1 MCEAAQQAG
10 CLDLVLQV
18 KSLPIRMLCLAA
30 FAVAHPSAMA
40 QSPAGQSVT
49 ADDGSA
55 ASGSDL
61 SFGYMTAAKLAEQ
74 CAAQS
79 GFAMT
84 YCFAYLAGVRDT
96 TRAYEVWLG
105 QAEFCAPGTVTQI
118 ELRDVFNA
126 FLAAN
131 PEYRSGQGASV
142 TLAAFKS
149 AYPCDGSAGQS
160 TVPGS
165 RSGSP

>member
-1 MCEAAQQAG
+1 M
-10 CLDLVLQV
+10 LQV
-18 KSLPIRMLCLAA
+18 KSLPIRMFCLIA
-30 FAVAHPSAMA
+30 FAFV
-40 QSPAGQSVT
+40 QPALLVQSVAAQTT
-49 ADDGSA
+49 AEDGA
-55 ASGSDL
+55 KTGTDL
-61 SFGYMTAAKLAEQ
+61 SFGYMTAARLAEQ

-105 QAEFCAPGTVTQI
+105 QAEFCAPGKVTQI

-142 TLAAFKS
+142 TLAAFKA
-149 AYPCDGSAGQS
+149 AYPCDDSSGQS
-160 TVPGS
+160 TAPES
-165 RSGSP
+165 LSGSP